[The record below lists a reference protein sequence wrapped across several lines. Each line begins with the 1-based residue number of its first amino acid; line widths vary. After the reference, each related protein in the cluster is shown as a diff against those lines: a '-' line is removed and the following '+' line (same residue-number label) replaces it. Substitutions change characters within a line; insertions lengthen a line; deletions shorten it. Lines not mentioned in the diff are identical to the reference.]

1 MRTAI
6 NLPVFFA
13 RRRRHTSSL
22 CDWISDVC
30 SSDLTLSSTNATPA
44 GRSVTDSRRF
54 TLITGRQLLSV
65 LIRRQW
71 PSPARSLAC
80 IRDRNRDCQPE
91 SCGTD
96 RTFQRVFQSAWTRI
110 QPALSVL
117 SRHPKP
123 ESAGLLSRHPQRLL
137 DRSPWFSG
145 SQGPGCLKPYRGSVR
160 FRDAPRHPAKAF
172 RVLHVRPDRMSTRLP
187 FAAATCTDCRQRSR
201 LW

>member
-1 MRTAI
+1 MPSTIKAMTVRA
-6 NLPVFFA
+6 N
-13 RRRRHTSSL
+13 RN
-22 CDWISDVC
+22 VC
-30 SSDLTLSSTNATPA
+30 VRVLETLSSTNATPA

-137 DRSPWFSG
+137 DRRSEEHTSELQ
-145 SQGPGCLKPYRGSVR
+145 SQFHLVC
-160 FRDAPRHPAKAF
+160 
-172 RVLHVRPDRMSTRLP
+172 RL
-187 FAAATCTDCRQRSR
+187 
-201 LW
+201 LL